1 MSTLRLKL
9 QRPHCPSIGRG
20 GQSGLSLVELM
31 VSITIGLLILAALV
45 ALFVNTSGSN
55 RELARANSL
64 IENGRLAIQLLES
77 DVVHA
82 GFWGT
87 HVPEFD
93 DQTSGAVPT
102 DVPNA
107 VPDPCQAFDP
117 GVPVVWTNAYRAN
130 VIGIPVQAY
139 EDAAVC
145 AGIITNKLAGTDVL
159 VVRHAELCVPGEAT
173 GATGAGTCEADVAGN
188 LYMQSSLCDTDLAPY
203 VLDTTGFTLL
213 RRNCTTAAEK
223 RKYMSSIY
231 FVRNY
236 AVTPG
241 DGIPTL
247 MRSQFA
253 RSAGGALEHQ
263 PAVAMIEGIDGFRVE
278 LGIDNRSKAYAGNP
292 TGTPVNYT
300 QAIAWADP
308 NTRTIPTNRGDGSP
322 DGAFVRCTTAVPCTA
337 AQLMNVTAV
346 RISVLVRSREAS
358 PGFTDTKTYAMAGGT
373 TMGPFNDQFKRHVF
387 TTTVRLP
394 NVSGRRAT
402 P

>member
-1 MSTLRLKL
+1 MNNIYPKSQPASRLCVGHG
-9 QRPHCPSIGRG
+9 Q
-20 GQSGLSLVELM
+20 QSGLSLVELM

-82 GFWGT
+82 GFWGA

-93 DQTSGAVPT
+93 DQTSGGIPT

-107 VPDPCQAFDP
+107 VPDPCQAFNP
-117 GVPVVWTNAYRAN
+117 GVPVVWSNAYKAN
-130 VIGIPVQAY
+130 VLGVPVQAY
-139 EDAAVC
+139 EDALVC
-145 AGIITNKLAGTDVL
+145 AGIITDKQAGTDVL
-159 VVRHAELCVPGEAT
+159 IVRHAELCVPGEAT

-188 LYMQSSLCDTDLAPY
+188 LYMQSSLCETDLAPY
-203 VLDTTGFTLL
+203 VLDTAGFTLL

-231 FVRNY
+231 YVRTY

-253 RSAGGALEHQ
+253 RSASGALEHQ
-263 PAVAMIEGIDGFRVE
+263 SAVAMIEGIDGFRVE
-278 LGIDNRSKAYAGNP
+278 LGIDNRSKAYPGNP
-292 TGTPVNYT
+292 TGTPVNYA
-300 QAIAWADP
+300 QAIAWADA
-308 NTRTIPTNRGDGSP
+308 NSRTTPTNRGDGAP

-387 TTTVRLP
+387 VTTVRLP